1 MARMFRKYQSKLT
14 KLRMYGPTNK
24 GYRNGN
30 SLRAE
35 HPWGKVK
42 LPIMKFPIMLKA
54 LLNG

>member
-42 LPIMKFPIMLKA
+42 LPIMKFPIMLEA